1 MNPIMA
7 ALAFAT
13 LAGFLGI
20 LAWKVPSPDL
30 VAVIA
35 LTVVLVA
42 VDFVTSLRRDR
53 D

>member
-1 MNPIMA
+1 MA